1 MQETPPTPP
10 LVLAEMLLGAPASF
24 GFGLAIAD
32 GTVRAATT
40 VIDLELVAIWGSEDE
55 SVAVTVIL
63 KVPLVL

>member
-1 MQETPPTPP
+1 
-10 LVLAEMLLGAPASF
+10 LVLAEKLLGTPASF

-32 GTVRAATT
+32 STVRAATT
-40 VIDLELVAIWGSEDE
+40 VIDLEPVAIWGSEDE

>member
-1 MQETPPTPP
+1 
-10 LVLAEMLLGAPASF
+10 LVLVEKLLGTPASF
-24 GFGLAIAD
+24 GFGLAVAD

-40 VIDLELVAIWGSEDE
+40 VIDLELVVIWGSEEE

>member
-10 LVLAEMLLGAPASF
+10 LVLAEKLLGTPASF